1 MPMSKFVD
9 ECVVFFVTS
18 TEVDNQCFGQKNST
32 HLLYFKNLLV
42 FEGQTDR
49 RIGPHFDPKIDPFLS
64 ANYVRI

>member
-1 MPMSKFVD
+1 MSKFVD

-49 RIGPHFDPKIDPFLS
+49 HIGPYFDQKIDPSVS
-64 ANYVRI
+64 ANYVQT